1 MAAPWGIDGVI
12 NPQAF
17 TETRGGRQQT
27 TDGLWLHRGQL
38 WVLGE
43 LKLNGVIQTAEYP
56 TWEAV
61 EALEERVAQLE
72 ARLAK

>member
-1 MAAPWGIDGVI
+1 VI
-12 NPQAF
+12 NPQTF
-17 TETRGGRQQT
+17 TTSQNGRQQT

-38 WVLGE
+38 WVVGE
-43 LKLNGVIQTAEYP
+43 LKLNGVIQTTEYP

-72 ARLAK
+72 ERLKRG

>member
-1 MAAPWGIDGVI
+1 MAAPWGIDGGL

-17 TETRGGRQQT
+17 TETRNGRQQT

>member
-1 MAAPWGIDGVI
+1 VI

-17 TETRGGRQQT
+17 VASVNGRQQT

-38 WVLGE
+38 WVVGE
-43 LKLNGVIQTAEYP
+43 LKLNGVVQSAEYP